1 MYYKKI
7 TILIMMD
14 MKNKLFYLKLLL
26 LIVMIMESVSF
37 NNLSKIKESDLFVY
51 EDDISYVLVEKNII
65 DKSFISFLYK
75 NDFDNYKV
83 EYYDYKTNKKIE
95 LNDLIKEEY
104 ESLFNQKIKDLLFL
118 KYPKFIANA
127 LLEENVVKSILFR
140 DNELVIYYNE
150 YEINPEVNEVLYLN
164 VNYNEIKD
172 YLNFSV
178 VLESDYENESGYNYD
193 KEKKS
198 IAITFDDSPNN
209 GKTNKIL
216 DYLKDNH
223 FHATFFVVGE
233 KCEYNEDLLISIKNS
248 GNEIGSHTYSHQNL
262 NKLTEEEII
271 EDYKKMN
278 NIYKRLFNENL
289 KLLRPPYGLY
299 KEKYLNIIDTS
310 IIMWSLDTNDWK
322 NKNSDYL
329 VNYVVNNVKDGDI
342 ILFHDSYDSTVDA
355 IEELLPILY
364 SKGYQVMSVSELAK
378 IKGKILENG
387 KVYNKFN

>member
-1 MYYKKI
+1 
-7 TILIMMD
+7 MMD

>member
-1 MYYKKI
+1 
-7 TILIMMD
+7 MD